1 MISLQDQIYKSHFR
15 DDPTLENST
24 PNGKTK
30 NCVDTFSKEDAKSFV
45 KSTIQRATRS
55 LSPENKRMRSVRAAW
70 KKHQSARPGSSA
82 RARKVPSNHWFAAA
96 REELTN
102 ITTLNLITSS
112 GSMLEKI
119 LWAMVAIGGT
129 IFIYNVVDLQLDNW
143 RDNPALVTKVTRKL
157 ADMPLPAVTFC
168 PKAMQ
173 KYGLVE
179 RLGNY
184 IDPEKKV
191 PKEVVAIRNEFL
203 KVHFQKMK
211 DHINGK
217 NFCKWLFGLFLAEEK
232 DNLILSQIPNNERD
246 TMEAQCIVSSWI
258 EISSNNFK

>member
-1 MISLQDQIYKSHFR
+1 MED
-15 DDPTLENST
+15 ST
-24 PNGKTK
+24 PEGETK
-30 NCVDTFSKEDAKSFV
+30 DCVDTFSKEDAKSFV

-55 LSPENKRMRSVRAAW
+55 WSSKSLRLRSAKTAW
-70 KKHQSARPGSSA
+70 KKRQSARPGS
-82 RARKVPSNHWFAAA
+82 RAKAKKVPSNHWFAAA

-203 KVHFQKMK
+203 KVEFQKIKKRMK
-211 DHINGK
+211 GK
-217 NFCKWLFGLFLAEEK
+217 PFCKWLFGLKSDEK
-232 DNLILSQIPNNERD
+232 LDNPILNQISSEERD
-246 TMEAQCIVSSWI
+246 TMKDKCIVS
-258 EISSNNFK
+258 

>member
-1 MISLQDQIYKSHFR
+1 MRS
-15 DDPTLENST
+15 
-24 PNGKTK
+24 
-30 NCVDTFSKEDAKSFV
+30 AKS
-45 KSTIQRATRS
+45 
-55 LSPENKRMRSVRAAW
+55 AW
-70 KKHQSARPGSSA
+70 KKRQSAKAS
-82 RARKVPSNHWFAAA
+82 KVPSNHWFVAA

-203 KVHFQKMK
+203 KVEFQKIKKRMK
-211 DHINGK
+211 GK
-217 NFCKWLFGLFLAEEK
+217 PFCKWLFGLKSDEK
-232 DNLILSQIPNNERD
+232 LDNPILNQISSEERD
-246 TMEAQCIVSSWI
+246 TMKDKCIVS
-258 EISSNNFK
+258 